1 MLKSISNYWRESLLR
16 ILLIVILCGFSY
28 IALWAS
34 IVITGDTDLSFAIPV
49 ISPWIHSS
57 LAHFI
62 GNLIPIFVLILHEK
76 NQFRISKL
84 ILIPIIIDV
93 FFLPLTL
100 FGINPVIGLSKF
112 VFFLFA
118 RFMLAE
124 RKDKLIY
131 TSIFVFIITLEVLK
145 IGSSDL
151 ISHEGHIFG
160 SMLGIISLAA
170 ERYGLL
176 KRI

>member
-1 MLKSISNYWRESLLR
+1 
-16 ILLIVILCGFSY
+16 
-28 IALWAS
+28 
-34 IVITGDTDLSFAIPV
+34 
-49 ISPWIHSS
+49 
-57 LAHFI
+57 
-62 GNLIPIFVLILHEK
+62 
-76 NQFRISKL
+76 
-84 ILIPIIIDV
+84 
-93 FFLPLTL
+93 
-100 FGINPVIGLSKF
+100 
-112 VFFLFA
+112 
-118 RFMLAE
+118 MLAE

-160 SMLGIISLAA
+160 SMLGILSLAA